1 MVMGKIVVVDEDEGV
16 VEAYRMKLAQQ
27 GFEVLTASDGLAA
40 VKSLEASK
48 REVVVLD
55 LMMPKFNGFEV
66 LKYLR
71 SEPELR
77 ATRVV
82 VLSNF
87 YIGASERQTAEAQ
100 ADATVMKSGC
110 TPALLMATVSQ
121 LRARPAHPARAAI
134 ALPAVVSGTET
145 DTEAQERHR
154 IEFLKNS
161 PMTLATLRQL
171 NDAFIR
177 SDSPQARLV
186 RLLEFYRKAH
196 FFTAT
201 AP

>member
-82 VLSNF
+82 GLSNF

-100 ADATVMKSGC
+100 ADATLMKSGC
-110 TPALLMATVSQ
+110 TPPLLRATVSR
-121 LRARPAHPARAAI
+121 LLARPAHPPQ
-134 ALPAVVSGTET
+134 PAVPLPPIASGT
-145 DTEAQERHR
+145 HPYP
-154 IEFLKNS
+154 LSN
-161 PMTLATLRQL
+161 
-171 NDAFIR
+171 
-177 SDSPQARLV
+177 
-186 RLLEFYRKAH
+186 H
-196 FFTAT
+196 
-201 AP
+201 